1 MQKNEPLVIF
11 IIKFF
16 IVTLFKNSGN
26 SIELVIILNFG
37 KLFFAVNFG
46 NFKNI
51 IFSRIIYSILW
62 IFKERVEYIKLTL
75 IVFNDIKNFKFYFF
89 TVITDKGN
97 ESGVYS
103 LAIPGPPVFKKF
115 GFAFFTVIILQF
127 FERLVKMF
135 NTFD

>member
-1 MQKNEPLVIF
+1 MQKNELLVIF

-16 IVTLFKNSGN
+16 IVTLFKNGGN
-26 SIELVIILNFG
+26 SVELVIILNFG

-51 IFSRIIYSILW
+51 IFSRIIYSILG
-62 IFKERVEYIKLTL
+62 IFKERVEYIKLAL

-97 ESGVYS
+97 EVGCITLRISES
-103 LAIPGPPVFKKF
+103 
-115 GFAFFTVIILQF
+115 
-127 FERLVKMF
+127 
-135 NTFD
+135 

>member
-1 MQKNEPLVIF
+1 MQKNELLVIF

-26 SIELVIILNFG
+26 SVELVIILNFG

-51 IFSRIIYSILW
+51 IFSRIIYSILG

-89 TVITDKGN
+89 TVITDKG
-97 ESGVYS
+97 VYS
-103 LAIPGPPVFKKF
+103 LAIPEPPVFKKF
-115 GFAFFTVIILQF
+115 GFALFTVIILQF

-135 NTFD
+135 NTFG